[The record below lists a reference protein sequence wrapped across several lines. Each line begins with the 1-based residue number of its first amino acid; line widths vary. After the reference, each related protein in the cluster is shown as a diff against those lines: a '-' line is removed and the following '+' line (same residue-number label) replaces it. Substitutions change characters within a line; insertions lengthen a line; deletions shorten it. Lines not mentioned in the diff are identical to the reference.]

1 MVGWL
6 EEKRE
11 ATLLIEPSCSSRMG
25 EASHVANGDD
35 EDRTAEKDAERL
47 TNTHYMV
54 DNTVTENK

>member
-1 MVGWL
+1 MVGR
-6 EEKRE
+6 EERGDI
-11 ATLLIEPSCSSRMG
+11 AYRAVLFIQNGMG
-25 EASHVANGDD
+25 ESGHVANSDD